1 MRRSNDSMLPE
12 RPIPSSGSPLNPISG
27 NGPKSKPAI
36 PDHELIR
43 CIGEGAY
50 GEVWLARNV
59 LGAYRAVKIV
69 YRKSFREERTYERE
83 FRGIQQFEPISRTND
98 GLLDILQAG
107 RNDGEGYYYYVMELA
122 DPVEAEEKR
131 RKGEGGQPEISHA
144 PFPPFPPAPG
154 IIEPDTYI
162 PKTLGHILGQ
172 RGRLP
177 PMECVQLGLN
187 LTLALGH
194 LHRHKLIHRDIKPA
208 NIIFVQGIPKLAD
221 IGLVTNFDDTCSFV
235 GTEGF
240 IAPEGPT
247 SPRADLYSLGK
258 VLYEIS
264 TGRDRKDF
272 PEPATGFGEQPLT
285 PALSPSEGERE
296 KGRGDT
302 SAELNAIILKACAAS
317 AQDRYQTAEE
327 LHADL
332 ALLNSG
338 KSVMWKRVVEKRL
351 AFARKAGAVVGI
363 IALLAFGGYLYQRH
377 QTREAKRLQQI
388 AEDLV
393 ALRDI
398 QHAETLLDRG
408 ESSLALAHLAQV
420 LRRHPDN
427 RVAAE
432 RIMAALTQR
441 NFPRLTT
448 QPLKHQARL
457 ITAHFS
463 PDSQSVVSASEDN
476 AVRLWNVQTG
486 GERISPVRHLGP
498 VNSVEFNPNGSRI
511 LTASDDGT
519 ALVMD
524 ALRGVV
530 VLSLKH
536 GSPVYAA
543 TFSPNGEWIATA
555 DDEGKVRCFKAATGE
570 LHLSSIEH
578 TNPVN
583 TVVFSPDGQ
592 WFATGTD
599 AKYGLIQIWETGS
612 NQLKHRI
619 LVKGPVHLL
628 RFSGDGKRLAA
639 TVRNHEATDVKKDWL
654 VYVWD
659 VESGLPMIEP
669 LVHDHPDSLAFGP
682 NGQQLV
688 TADIDNLARV
698 WDLATGKILFELRHS
713 ESLNSVAFSP
723 DGRYILTASSDL
735 TARVWDAA
743 TGAAISEPLLHDG
756 KVIHAEFSRDNER
769 VLTVG
774 REDKTVKLWSVR
786 SDSPANKRLQHKY
799 DGWVVSAEFDKSG
812 GEAIT
817 TTRGEV
823 FSASAGGP
831 YHDGGQQG
839 VIIWDVA
846 TGASKFAPPIP
857 TGNEA
862 FAARFAETGPKALIV
877 DRTGDDEYGKH
888 AWILDLE
895 KGTPVG
901 EKIHLQAEITCA
913 DFTANGH
920 KLATGSKDGM
930 LMIWDGRHGTALTPP
945 LTNQGRLKSIRFSP
959 NGAMLVTAS
968 ENGTAM
974 IWDVSMGRRLAGP
987 LRHDAGVWFA
997 QFSPGS
1003 DKVVTVSRDYT
1014 AKLWSTNGAP
1024 IATFR
1029 HSAPVEYAEFS
1040 PDGTKVVT
1048 ASGDRT
1054 ARIWSVTTGKQ
1065 LAELQHA
1072 GLVMTARFS
1081 PDGLRVITAS
1091 KDGTAQVWDAITGL
1105 RLADPFRHGAWVTSA
1120 SFSPD
1125 GRRAIAASMDKA
1137 ASIWEVPLSPS
1148 PIPSWLP
1155 ELAEAVGG
1163 RRLNL
1168 DRIPEPVSWADHAD
1182 LKARLTKAPASDP
1195 YIQWASR
1202 LFSHSTALG
1211 VDADAINQ
1219 PTKPSRQSQKP

>member
-1 MRRSNDSMLPE
+1 MSPE
-12 RPIPSSGSPLNPISG
+12 RPIPSSGSPLNPIG
-27 NGPKSKPAI
+27 GIGPKSKPAI

-59 LGAYRAVKIV
+59 LGTYRAIKIV

-83 FRGIQQFEPISRTND
+83 FRGIQQFEPVSRTND

-107 RNDGEGYYYYVMELA
+107 RNDGAGYYYYVMELA
-122 DPVEAEEKR
+122 DQAEPGPNAKSPHPPPLSR
-131 RKGEGGQPEISHA
+131 PMGEGSDRLGEGSTFNA
-144 PFPPFPPAPG
+144 
-154 IIEPDTYI
+154 DTYT
-162 PKTLGHILGQ
+162 PKTLGQILREQ
-172 RGRLP
+172 GRLP
-177 PMECVQLGLN
+177 PAECVQLGLN

-272 PEPATGFGEQPLT
+272 PEPATGFGEQSLT

-296 KGRGDT
+296 KGRGDA
-302 SAELNAIILKACAAS
+302 SAELNAIILKACAVDAL
-317 AQDRYQTAEE
+317 DRYQTAEE
-327 LHADL
+327 FHADL

-338 KSVMWKRVVEKRL
+338 KSVRWKRVVEKRL

-363 IALLAFGGYLYQRH
+363 IALLAFGGYLYQRY

-388 AEDLV
+388 AEDLL
-393 ALRDI
+393 AQRDI
-398 QHAETLLDRG
+398 QYAETLLDRG
-408 ESSLALAHLAQV
+408 ESSKALAHLAEV

-441 NFPRLTT
+441 TFPRQTT
-448 QPLKHQARL
+448 KPLKHEARL
-457 ITAHFS
+457 ITAHLS

-476 AVRLWNVQTG
+476 TVRLWNVQTG
-486 GERISPVRHLGP
+486 EERIPPVRHLGP
-498 VNSVEFNPNGSRI
+498 VNSVEFSPDGSRI

-519 ALVMD
+519 ALVVEARNGAVMF
-524 ALRGVV
+524 
-530 VLSLKH
+530 SLKH
-536 GSPVYAA
+536 GAPVYAA
-543 TFSPNGEWIATA
+543 TFSLNGEWIATA
-555 DDEGKVRCFKAATGE
+555 DDEGMVRCFKASTGE
-570 LHLSSIEH
+570 LHLSPIEH

-583 TVVFSPDGQ
+583 AVVFSPDGQ
-592 WFATGTD
+592 WLATGTD
-599 AKYGLIQIWETGS
+599 AENGNRVQIWEAGS

-639 TVRNHEATDVKKDWL
+639 TVFNEAATDVKKDWL

-659 VESGLPMIEP
+659 VESGLPMTEP
-669 LVHDHPDSLAFGP
+669 LVHDHPDSLTFSP
-682 NGQQLV
+682 NGQHLV

-698 WDLATGKILFELRHS
+698 WEIATGKILFELRHS
-713 ESLNSVAFSP
+713 EAVNSVAFSP

-743 TGAAISEPLLHDG
+743 TGAAVSEPLPHDG

-774 REDKTVKLWSVR
+774 REDKTVKLWSIR
-786 SDSPANKRLQHKY
+786 SNAAVSKRLQHEY
-799 DGWVVSAEFDKSG
+799 EGWVVSAEFHKSG

-831 YHDGGQQG
+831 YDDGEQQG
-839 VIIWDVA
+839 VVVWNVV

-857 TGNEA
+857 RGNEA
-862 FAARFAETGPKALIV
+862 FAARFTETGPKALIV
-877 DRTGDDEYGKH
+877 DRTGKDEYGKH

-901 EKIHLQAEITCA
+901 EKIHHQAEITCA
-913 DFTANGH
+913 DFSANGH
-920 KLATGSKDGM
+920 KLATGSKDGIVM
-930 LMIWDGRHGTALTPP
+930 VWDGRHGTALIPP
-945 LTNQGRLKSIRFSP
+945 LTNQGRLKTARFSP
-959 NGAMLVTAS
+959 NGTMLVAAS

-974 IWDVSMGRRLAGP
+974 IWDVSTGRRLAGP
-987 LRHDAGVWFA
+987 LGHDAGVWFA
-997 QFSPGS
+997 QFSPGN

-1014 AKLWSTNGAP
+1014 AKLWSTNGTPVAKP
-1024 IATFR
+1024 LR
-1029 HSAPVEYAEFS
+1029 HSAPVEYAEYS
-1040 PDGTKVVT
+1040 PDGTKVAT
-1048 ASGDRT
+1048 ASGDTT
-1054 ARIWSVTTGKQ
+1054 ARIWSIATGKQ
-1065 LAELQHA
+1065 LIELQHA
-1072 GLVMTARFS
+1072 GLVMTVRFS

-1091 KDGTAQVWDAITGL
+1091 KDGTTQVWDAITGL
-1105 RLADPFRHGAWVTSA
+1105 KLGDPFRHSVWVTSA

-1125 GRRAIAASMDKA
+1125 GRRAITASLDKTA
-1137 ASIWEVPLSPS
+1137 RIWEVPFARS

-1163 RRLNL
+1163 KRLNP
-1168 DRIPEPVSWADHAD
+1168 DRIAEPVPWTQYSA
-1182 LKARLTKAPASDP
+1182 LKARLAKEPASDS
-1195 YIQWASR
+1195 YMQWALR
-1202 LFSHSTALG
+1202 LLADQTTPTAG
-1211 VDADAINQ
+1211 PDAVVLPKETAE
-1219 PTKPSRQSQKP
+1219 